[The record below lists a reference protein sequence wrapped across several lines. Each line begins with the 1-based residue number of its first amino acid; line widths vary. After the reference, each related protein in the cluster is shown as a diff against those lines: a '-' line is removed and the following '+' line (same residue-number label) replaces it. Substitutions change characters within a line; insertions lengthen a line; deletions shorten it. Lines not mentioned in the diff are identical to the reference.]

1 MHDVSKPTKM
11 GLTKVNDIV
20 LDPFAGSSTTGVAS
34 LKNKRK
40 FIGIDLVDFN
50 INFGKKRMEHFLKT
64 GECYIPKNK
73 LEELE
78 IDVNYYKIKGK
89 HVNNPWQND
98 IILSNGIYFV
108 KYEIIK

>member
-1 MHDVSKPTKM
+1 MPF
-11 GLTKVNDIV
+11 GLPEFFINFLTEPGDLV

-34 LKNKRK
+34 LKNNRN

-50 INFGKKRMEHFLKT
+50 INFGRKRMEYFLKT

-73 LEELE
+73 LEELG

-89 HVNNPWQND
+89 HVNNP
-98 IILSNGIYFV
+98 
-108 KYEIIK
+108 